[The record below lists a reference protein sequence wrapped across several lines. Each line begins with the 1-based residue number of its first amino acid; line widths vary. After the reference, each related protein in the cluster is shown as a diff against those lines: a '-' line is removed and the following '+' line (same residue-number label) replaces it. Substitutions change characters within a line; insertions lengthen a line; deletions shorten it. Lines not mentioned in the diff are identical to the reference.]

1 MLSQGTNHARRES
14 RLGLRAPDHRKRSI
28 ASIIVTTLAAPKRT
42 TNRKSPCPAARPQ
55 PSAASAESAA
65 SSRNPG
71 SIQGAFISHLMR
83 HLPATTAAMPITAT
97 ASAICNADFSIVTDA
112 ATSGTRGVTGAP
124 TTARCFEVRTRPPLI
139 DRRRRAAGRVQRS
152 MSNVTSDRNQARRG
166 SRLLIST
173 LSASE

>member
-65 SSRNPG
+65 THLAREGRMTVTIGRRELLVALGGAAAAWPLAARAQQRPAGQPSRE
-71 SIQGAFISHLMR
+71 R
-83 HLPATTAAMPITAT
+83 
-97 ASAICNADFSIVTDA
+97 AS
-112 ATSGTRGVTGAP
+112 
-124 TTARCFEVRTRPPLI
+124 
-139 DRRRRAAGRVQRS
+139 
-152 MSNVTSDRNQARRG
+152 
-166 SRLLIST
+166 
-173 LSASE
+173 

>member
-65 SSRNPG
+65 SYRSPG
-71 SIQGAFISHLMR
+71 SFH
-83 HLPATTAAMPITAT
+83 PALDAASLGLDTQT
-97 ASAICNADFSIVTDA
+97 ASIQ
-112 ATSGTRGVTGAP
+112 AT
-124 TTARCFEVRTRPPLI
+124 
-139 DRRRRAAGRVQRS
+139 QRE
-152 MSNVTSDRNQARRG
+152 RK
-166 SRLLIST
+166 
-173 LSASE
+173 